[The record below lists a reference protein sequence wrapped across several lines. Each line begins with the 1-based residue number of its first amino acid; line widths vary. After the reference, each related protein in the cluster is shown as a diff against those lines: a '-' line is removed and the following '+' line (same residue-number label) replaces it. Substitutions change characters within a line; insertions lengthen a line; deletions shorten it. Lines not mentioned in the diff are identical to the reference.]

1 MMDDKKNPHPW
12 RAWILTALIV
22 SQILTAIQ
30 IRQANQKLWK
40 IVIQRGEDVIQ
51 LGDRLSDH
59 LEYEIHHNEE
69 MNQLVEEE
77 NRLLEEWYQNLEEFL
92 SQNPV
97 DCK

>member
-1 MMDDKKNPHPW
+1 MDDKKNPHPW

-22 SQILTAIQ
+22 NQILTAIQ
-30 IRQANQKLWK
+30 IRQANQELWK
-40 IVIQRGEDVIQ
+40 AVIQRGEDVI
-51 LGDRLSDH
+51 
-59 LEYEIHHNEE
+59 
-69 MNQLVEEE
+69 QLVEEE

>member
-1 MMDDKKNPHPW
+1 MNDKKNPHPW
-12 RAWILTALIV
+12 RVWILTALIV
-22 SQILTAIQ
+22 NQVLTAIQ

-97 DCK
+97 ECK